1 VLSGKTYKYIPI
13 ENALMD
19 LLREYNITLNDLL
32 DAMIVEGLDVYE
44 ELIKRINNPSK
55 DLIATIYLQP
65 WRVIGLTLFVL
76 QAFYIIN
83 VSGLY
88 KGYFLDPPREKIMN
102 GSKVSHTG
110 VILLINRLKH
120 LV

>member
-1 VLSGKTYKYIPI
+1 MLSGDVYKYIPV

-19 LLREYNITLNDLL
+19 LLREYGITLNDLL
-32 DAMIVEGLDVYE
+32 NAMIVEGLDVYE
-44 ELIKRINNPSK
+44 ELVKRINNPSK
-55 DLIATIYLQP
+55 DLVAMIYSQS

-88 KGYFLDPPREKIMN
+88 KGYFLDPPRESIMN
-102 GSKVSHTG
+102 GLKASHTG
-110 VILLINRLKH
+110 IILLINRLKH
-120 LV
+120 IV